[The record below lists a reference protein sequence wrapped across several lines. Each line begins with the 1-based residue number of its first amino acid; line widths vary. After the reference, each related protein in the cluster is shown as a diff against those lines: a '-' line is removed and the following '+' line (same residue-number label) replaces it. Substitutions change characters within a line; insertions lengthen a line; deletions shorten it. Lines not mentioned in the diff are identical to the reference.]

1 MRLKARLLTSGYIPL
16 PPDPA
21 ELIQAII
28 FQADHQVYQ
37 SLDFRHLHIIRL
49 CLIDGDCS
57 AVKPSNR
64 WGCTTMLQMR
74 QSQQVEG
81 AER

>member
-1 MRLKARLLTSGYIPL
+1 MRLKARLLTPGYIPL

-21 ELIQAII
+21 EPIQAII
-28 FQADHQVYQ
+28 FQADHQIYQ
-37 SLDFRHLHIIRL
+37 SLDFRHLHIVRL
-49 CLIDGDCS
+49 CSLEGDCS
-57 AVKPSNR
+57 AVKPSNCL
-64 WGCTTMLQMR
+64 GCTTLLQVR